1 MAKPEFKK
9 AVEVSKKIDG
19 LTQPKSFLQE
29 SSKNKKWEE
38 YEKKLRNNKLNM
50 NK

>member
-19 LTQPKSFLQE
+19 LTQPKKFFTR
-29 SSKNKKWEE
+29 KFKKQ
-38 YEKKLRNNKLNM
+38 KMGRVRKRN
-50 NK
+50 